1 MRNGVERIGA
11 LVCLLLLGGIP
22 AAGQVSTGEIFGK
35 AADSTGAVLPGVS
48 VTLSG
53 SSLIQ
58 PLVALT
64 TETGAYR
71 FPRIPIGTYTVS
83 FEIAGFKKFVRSD
96 VIIQAGFN
104 AEINAR
110 LEISTVQETV
120 TVTGASPVVDTQ
132 STTLSA
138 SFTKDTLEKIPNARD
153 PWVIIEQT
161 PGMIMSGANV
171 GGNLSGQQTSF
182 SAMGSSTNQQW
193 NINGA
198 VISDIASGNSSPT
211 YYDFDSFEEIQITT
225 AGADASQ
232 QGAGVQ
238 VNFITRSGSN
248 KFTGFARFYNTNDKC
263 FGKFGSCQANN
274 VTDAMRTLGAGGG
287 NPIQNIRDT
296 GAQLGGPIR
305 KNKAWFWGAMSR
317 QDVRTGVLGFYNL
330 DQSGCPAVASTASN
344 KDASGAFVNSI
355 QGIRDCLFG
364 DLTVLK
370 NNNARLQYQE
380 STKHQ
385 TSFSYTYGDKYRGS
399 RGCDQFHPLITC
411 SVQTGPTIFYTTD
424 HRWIASNALT
434 IIGQYTHITED
445 WFLGFQND
453 GLKDVQAINWVDTT
467 YWDRGK
473 SSGSYHTIRPQDD
486 IRADG
491 NYFASNK
498 LGADH
503 SVKFGFA
510 VRRSP
515 VESISTVGG
524 GAVARYRGQ
533 YPFVAGQY
541 IVTPSDPTGKRACTI
556 AGVSYPV
563 NNVNG
568 CDEANILRDSDYTY
582 TLYQRNVYIQ
592 DSIKKGRATINI
604 GLRYDHQ
611 HDIATPGIVPANRI
625 LPAQLPAINFPG
637 VDSGARYNN
646 WSPRGGI
653 TYDLSGNGKTIL
665 KASASRY
672 WGIGMNT
679 ASRLEPTGTTTTL
692 RFPWK
697 DLNGD
702 KAVQANELQVFNAT
716 GGLNLLNS
724 PTGYD
729 PANPGAPISVS
740 LVDKDLKNDTTDE
753 VIAGIDREVMS
764 NFGVG
769 AMFIYRKYSGFNTDQ
784 RYKDFSSEYGG
795 PIPFTAACG
804 NATCGASS
812 YSGFY
817 YQRAT
822 NTHGDTIYTNNT
834 SYNTYKGLE
843 LTARKRLS
851 NHWMMSGSYV
861 YNKQLSFN
869 TLVPSLDYLDPTNR
883 FPTDYVSGFEN
894 GSRNGPHVFK
904 LSGMYQFPF
913 DITASAFYNAHSN
926 FPYNIY
932 IQGPVRTGTQDN
944 VNILLRPINTERLP
958 AVKTLDLNFDKS
970 IRFGGGR
977 RITLN
982 AAIFNIANSN
992 TVLDYASGATVST
1005 IRAFRQNT
1013 ANANFYNTIV
1023 GPRVMRFGVRVNF

>member
-1 MRNGVERIGA
+1 MSLFRRVGVLACALMFVGA
-11 LVCLLLLGGIP
+11 IP
-22 AAGQVSTGEIFGK
+22 VSAQVSTGEIFGK
-35 AADSTGAVLPGVS
+35 VTDGTGSVLPGVS

-53 SSLIQ
+53 PSLIQ
-58 PLVALT
+58 PMVAVSS
-64 TETGAYR
+64 ESGAYR
-71 FPRIPIGTYTVS
+71 FPRIPIGTYAVA
-83 FEIAGFKKFVRSD
+83 FDIAGFKKFVRGD

-138 SFTKDTLEKIPNARD
+138 SFTKDALEKIPNARD

-182 SAMGSSTNQQW
+182 SAMGSGSNQQW

-248 KFTGFARFYNTNDKC
+248 KFTGFGRFYNTNDKC
-263 FGKFGSCQANN
+263 FGELGSCQASN
-274 VTDAMRTLGAGGG
+274 VTDAMRNLGAAGG
-287 NPIQNIRDT
+287 NPIQNIRDV

-305 KNKAWFWGAMSR
+305 KNKAWFWGAMSQ

-330 DQSGCPAVASTASN
+330 DKTGCRDIAAN
-344 KDASGAFVNSI
+344 ASGKAADGSFINSI
-355 QGIRDCLFG
+355 QSIRDCHFG
-364 DLTVLK
+364 DLTTLK
-370 NNNARLQYQE
+370 NRNARLQYQE
-380 STKHQ
+380 ATGHQ
-385 TSFSYTYGDKYRGS
+385 TAFSYTYGDKYRGS

-424 HRWIASNALT
+424 HRWIASNRLT
-434 IIGQYTHITED
+434 IIGQYTHIHED
-445 WFLGFQND
+445 WFLAFQNE
-453 GLKDVQAINWVDTT
+453 GLRDVQAINWVDTT
-467 YWDRGK
+467 YWDRSK
-473 SSGSYHTIRPQDD
+473 SSASYHTIRPQDD

-491 NYFASNK
+491 NFFASNV
-498 LGADH
+498 LHADH
-503 SVKFGFA
+503 SIKFGFA

-515 VESISTVGG
+515 VESLSTVGG
-524 GAVARYRGQ
+524 GAVARYRGT

-541 IVTPSDPTGKRACTI
+541 ITTPSDPTGKRACTI
-556 AGVSYPV
+556 AGVSYPA
-563 NNVNG
+563 NNANG
-568 CDEANILRDSDYTY
+568 CDEANILRDADYSY
-582 TLYQRNVYIQ
+582 IQYQRNAYIQ
-592 DSIKKGRATINI
+592 DSIKKGRATINL
-604 GLRYDHQ
+604 GLRFDHQ
-611 HDIATPGIVPANRI
+611 HDIARPAVVLANRV

-637 VDSGARYNN
+637 LDSGARFND
-646 WSPRGGI
+646 WSPRAGI
-653 TYDLSGNGKTIL
+653 TYDLAGDGKTIL

-679 ASRLEPTGTTTTL
+679 ASRLQPTSSTTTL

-702 KAVQANELQVFNAT
+702 KVVQGNELQVFNAS

-729 PANPGAPISVS
+729 PSNPGNPFTTS
-740 LVDKDLKNDTTDE
+740 LVNTDLKNDITDE
-753 VIAGIDREVMS
+753 VIAGIDREVMN

-769 AMFIYRKYSGFNTDQ
+769 AMYIYRKYHQFTTDQ
-784 RYKDFSSEYGG
+784 RYLDSTSEYAG
-795 PIPFTAACG
+795 PIPFTANCG
-804 NATCGASS
+804 NATCSQPS

-817 YQRAT
+817 FQRAT
-822 NTHGDTIYTNNT
+822 NTHGNTILTNNT
-834 SYNTYKGLE
+834 SYNAYHGLE
-843 LTARKRLS
+843 FTARKRLS
-851 NHWMMSGSYV
+851 HRWMMTTSYV
-861 YNKQLSFN
+861 YNHQLSFN

-883 FPTDYVSGFEN
+883 FPVDNVSGYEN
-894 GSRNGPHVFK
+894 GSRNGPHVYK
-904 LSGMYQFPF
+904 ISGMYQLPF
-913 DITASAFYNAHSN
+913 EINASANFNAHSN

-932 IQGPVRTGTQDN
+932 MQGPVRTGTQDQS
-944 VNILLRPINTERLP
+944 NILLRPINTVRLP
-958 AVKTLDLNFDKS
+958 AVKILDLNFDKS
-970 IRFGGGR
+970 IRLGGGR

-982 AAIFNIANSN
+982 ATLFNVGNVA
-992 TVLDYASGATVST
+992 TTLGYASSATVNGVT
-1005 IRAFRQNT
+1005 AYRQNVS
-1013 ANANFYNTIV
+1013 NANFINTIV
-1023 GPRVMRFGVRVNF
+1023 GPRVMRFGVRLNF